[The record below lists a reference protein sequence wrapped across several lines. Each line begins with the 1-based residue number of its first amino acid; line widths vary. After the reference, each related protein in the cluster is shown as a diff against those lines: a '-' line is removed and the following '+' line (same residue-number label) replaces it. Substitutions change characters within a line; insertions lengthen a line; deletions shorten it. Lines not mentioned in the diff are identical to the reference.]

1 MKTLMSFQEFLNE
14 SLIIEASAASLT
26 KKLGD
31 YTAQSFI
38 DEKGDDGIT
47 QDITAICKI
56 LGEDPSKVFS
66 IDEYTSEEDSALE
79 KAYGKVQ
86 NLKYDFIAD
95 TNQFTGDAEIQ
106 YNPTAK
112 VIEYVDM
119 MDQFTIYWF
128 TARSNF

>member
-1 MKTLMSFQEFLNE
+1 MKTLLSFQEFLNE

-26 KKLGD
+26 KKLRD

-38 DEKGDDGIT
+38 DEKEDDGIT

-56 LGEDPSKVFS
+56 LGENPSKVFS
-66 IDEYTSEEDSALE
+66 IDEYSTEEDSALE
-79 KAYGKVQ
+79 KAFGKVQ
-86 NLKYDFIAD
+86 NLKYDGIAD
-95 TNQFTGDAEIQ
+95 TNQFTGDAEIR

-119 MDQFTIYWF
+119 TDQFTMYLF
-128 TARSNF
+128 TAKSNF

>member
-1 MKTLMSFQEFLNE
+1 MKTLLSFQEFLNE
-14 SLIIEASAASLT
+14 SLIVEASAASLT
-26 KKLGD
+26 KKLRD

-38 DEKGDDGIT
+38 DEKDDDGIT

-66 IDEYTSEEDSALE
+66 IDEYSTEEDSALE
-79 KAYGKVQ
+79 KAFGKVQ
-86 NLKYDFIAD
+86 NLKYDGIAD
-95 TNQFTGDAEIQ
+95 TNQFTGDAEIR

-119 MDQFTIYWF
+119 QDQFTMYLF
-128 TARSNF
+128 TAKSNF

>member
-1 MKTLMSFQEFLNE
+1 MKTLLTFSEFLNE
-14 SLIIEASAASLT
+14 SLITEASAASLT

-31 YTAQSFI
+31 YTAQSYS

-66 IDEYTSEEDSALE
+66 IDEYSSEEDSALE
-79 KAYGKVQ
+79 KAFEKVS
-86 NLKYDFIAD
+86 NLKYDDITD
-95 TNQFTGDAEIQ
+95 TNQFTGDAEIR

-119 MDQFTIYWF
+119 QDQFTMYLF
-128 TARSNF
+128 TAKSNF